1 MLFISMVFPIPE
13 MWKCITLPGAPV
25 DKRPQTWLSMRAVMK
40 SPIVTF
46 EELDREKRLDRA
58 RDAERLRNGEITP
71 KALQEENSIF
81 PTDAVI
87 TFDLIAHFK
96 KSILRK

>member
-1 MLFISMVFPIPE
+1 M
-13 MWKCITLPGAPV
+13 G
-25 DKRPQTWLSMRAVMK
+25 AVMK

-58 RDAERLRNGEITP
+58 RDAERLRNGETTP
-71 KALQEENSIF
+71 EALQEENSIF

-87 TFDLIAHFK
+87 TPSGHPIGSSSAWADALRPSLHAHRGP
-96 KSILRK
+96 ICV